1 MSLPHHRCHRELI
14 GAVRHRSSGEL
25 TGPISTFVEP
35 RNTYHVAAMYL
46 TWHSVA
52 LTVALLF
59 GDALAIALSG
69 QKFTTTP
76 DKRQAQDLV
85 RTQRLHSSP

>member
-1 MSLPHHRCHRELI
+1 MSTDAGKL
-14 GAVRHRSSGEL
+14 
-25 TGPISTFVEP
+25 
-35 RNTYHVAAMYL
+35 AAMYL